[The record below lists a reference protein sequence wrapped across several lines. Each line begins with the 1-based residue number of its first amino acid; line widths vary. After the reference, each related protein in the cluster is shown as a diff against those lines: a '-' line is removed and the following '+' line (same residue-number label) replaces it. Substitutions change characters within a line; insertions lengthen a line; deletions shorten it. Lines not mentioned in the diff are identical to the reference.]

1 MRLTTNLVCSAC
13 GHTTVHEVHYAGDAL
28 HEIRCRECSSVVY
41 AHHRLVIPF
50 MRELGVR
57 VVTKPYRLLAEVLQD
72 PGSGWRLPGRIVS
85 KPLRMAREALE
96 VLR

>member
-1 MRLTTNLVCSAC
+1 
-13 GHTTVHEVHYAGDAL
+13 
-28 HEIRCRECSSVVY
+28 
-41 AHHRLVIPF
+41 